1 MKIDTPN
8 THPFGTIKIIINIL
22 NFNKLE
28 DPILLV
34 HAKPVGTINNSKG
47 VTLMTTASAIEE
59 PVSFPWWAVLI
70 QGIFSIIIGIL
81 LLTYPGAT
89 TLVIIQFI
97 GIYWMVT
104 GIFSL
109 VGIFMDRSMWGWKLF
124 AGVIGILAGLAIM
137 RHPLWSTFM
146 LPTVMVIFMG
156 VSGLFIGVAG
166 LIGAFKGGGWAAG
179 ILGALS
185 TLFGLLL
192 LFSPFIA
199 ALALPWI
206 YGILGIAGGIAAIF
220 AAFRQRGEEKA

>member
-1 MKIDTPN
+1 
-8 THPFGTIKIIINIL
+8 
-22 NFNKLE
+22 
-28 DPILLV
+28 
-34 HAKPVGTINNSKG
+34 
-47 VTLMTTASAIEE
+47 MTTASAIEE

-166 LIGAFKGGGWAAG
+166 LIGAFKGSGWAAG

-185 TLFGLLL
+185 ILFGLLL
-192 LFSPFIA
+192 LFSPFLA
-199 ALALPWI
+199 ALALPWV

>member
-1 MKIDTPN
+1 MGLN
-8 THPFGTIKIIINIL
+8 NIK
-22 NFNKLE
+22 
-28 DPILLV
+28 
-34 HAKPVGTINNSKG
+34 KG
-47 VTLMTTASAIEE
+47 VMIMTTVSAIEE

-70 QGIFSIIIGIL
+70 QGIFSILIGIL
-81 LLTYPGAT
+81 LLAYPGAT

-97 GIYWMVT
+97 GIYWLVT

-109 VGIFMDRSMWGWKLF
+109 VGIFIDRTLWGWKLF

-166 LIGAFKGGGWAAG
+166 LFGAFKGGGWAAG

-185 TLFGLLL
+185 ILFGLLL
-192 LFSPFIA
+192 LVSPFA
-199 ALALPWI
+199 AAFALPWV
-206 YGILGIAGGIAAIF
+206 YGILGIAGGFAAIF
-220 AAFRQRGEEKA
+220 AAFRQRGEA

>member
-1 MKIDTPN
+1 
-8 THPFGTIKIIINIL
+8 
-22 NFNKLE
+22 
-28 DPILLV
+28 
-34 HAKPVGTINNSKG
+34 
-47 VTLMTTASAIEE
+47 MTTVSAIEE

-70 QGIFSIIIGIL
+70 QGIFSIFIGIL
-81 LLTYPGAT
+81 LLAYPGAT

-97 GIYWMVT
+97 GIYWLVT

-109 VGIFMDRSMWGWKLF
+109 VGIFIDRTMWGWKLF
-124 AGVIGILAGLAIM
+124 AGVIGILAGFAIM

-185 TLFGLLL
+185 MLFGFLL

-199 ALALPWI
+199 AFALPWF
-206 YGILGIAGGIAAIF
+206 YGILGVAGGIAAIF
-220 AAFRQRGEEKA
+220 VAFRQRGEEKA

>member
-1 MKIDTPN
+1 
-8 THPFGTIKIIINIL
+8 
-22 NFNKLE
+22 
-28 DPILLV
+28 
-34 HAKPVGTINNSKG
+34 
-47 VTLMTTASAIEE
+47 MTTASAIEE

-185 TLFGLLL
+185 ILFGLLL
-192 LFSPFIA
+192 LFSPFLA
-199 ALALPWI
+199 ALALPWV